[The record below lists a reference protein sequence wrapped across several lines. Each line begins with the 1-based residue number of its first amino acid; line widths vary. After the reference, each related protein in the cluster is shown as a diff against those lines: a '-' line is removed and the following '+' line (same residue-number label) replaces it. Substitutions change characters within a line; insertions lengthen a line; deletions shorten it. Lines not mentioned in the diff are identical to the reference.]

1 MFKKSKLILPALAG
15 LLVFQACDKLG
26 GNSYKKTTNGLEYQ
40 LYAKNKSGKYDT
52 KEAPAAS
59 DSTKLNKTGQI
70 LRLHMRFANDKDSV
84 IMDTY
89 KSGMAIY
96 VPVTKPTFKGG
107 IEEAFAMVTP
117 GDSGVFKINAD
128 SLYGNTF
135 KQPLPK
141 FIKKG
146 SALTFYLKTE
156 KAMAE
161 QEAMMDQQTQM
172 MAFMEKQNKTD
183 EAIIQKYIKDKGL
196 KTQKTNSGIYYV
208 INQPGTGGT
217 PAPGNTVSVGYTG
230 TTLDGKEFDSSYKNP
245 MSGGKPIEFPIG
257 QGAVIRGWD
266 EGIAMLNKGSKA
278 TLIIPSTLAYG
289 PQAMDKIPANS
300 VLRFDVELVDI
311 KNTPPVQQPQMQ
323 PQVQAQP
330 QR

>member
-1 MFKKSKLILPALAG
+1 MFKKSKLLLPALAG
-15 LLVFQACDKLG
+15 LLAFQACNNLG
-26 GNSYKKTTNGLEYQ
+26 GGGFKKTATGLEYQ
-40 LYAKNKSGKYDT
+40 LYAKDKSGKYAT
-52 KEAPAAS
+52 KEAPAPS
-59 DSTKLNKTGQI
+59 DSAKLNKTNQI
-70 LRLHMRFANDKDSV
+70 LRLHMRFTNDKDST
-84 IMDTY
+84 IMDSY

-128 SLYGNTF
+128 SLYANTF

-156 KAMAE
+156 KAMTE

-183 EAIIQKYIKDKGL
+183 EAIIQKYVKDKGL
-196 KTQKTNSGIYYV
+196 TAQKTNSGIYYV
-208 INQPGTGGT
+208 ITKPCTGAT
-217 PAPGNTVSVGYTG
+217 PTPGNMVSVGYTG

-245 MSGGKPIEFPIG
+245 MSAGKPIEFPIG

-300 VLRFDVELVDI
+300 VLRFDVEVVDI
-311 KNTPPVQQPQMQ
+311 KNTPPMQQPQMQ
-323 PQVQAQP
+323 LSPQQ
-330 QR
+330 